1 MKWFSKKRE
10 EYKVDKVEEKT
21 DTEGLLK
28 ESEDVEKER
37 RVKELT
43 KKLGNTY
50 SREDAIINLQSLQSD
65 LGDEKTVDFL
75 IKALYN
81 DNSVIRKGAARAFMT
96 TKYGGQSIFDENV
109 IRDKGVVEHLIKA
122 LLHDKDSSVRVN
134 AANALGNIFIFHKS
148 AIGPLIKALQDEDSY
163 VKERAAW
170 ALGQTREKKAVVPLA
185 EALKDEN
192 YEVRRTAAL
201 ALNTVAEGGD
211 RRLEA
216 KKAVGPLI
224 KALQDEDEDVRKY
237 ATWALEKIG
246 DGIEE
251 VPLIEAL
258 EDEDQGPE
266 VREIDAWALGEFRHG
281 MAVGPLIKA
290 LRDENS
296 KVRRNAAKALGEIGD
311 GSEIDLLIEALG
323 AEYEAPEV
331 REAAAWALGE
341 IGELRAIP
349 ALEEATAD
357 LDEDLREYAR
367 EALQKIKAS
376 PLYHQNELEEDIE
389 REDIEDKIRELKEEV
404 NKVSSH
410 PPTISIGSIG
420 EVLGAGAIKMGDV
433 GMVKG
438 GIGST
443 ENPFSKCPYCG
454 EVLNLRK
461 TPKFC
466 PYCGKQLR

>member
-1 MKWFSKKRE
+1 MAKC
-10 EYKVDKVEEKT
+10 
-21 DTEGLLK
+21 
-28 ESEDVEKER
+28 
-37 RVKELT
+37 
-43 KKLGNTY
+43 
-50 SREDAIINLQSLQSD
+50 
-65 LGDEKTVDFL
+65 
-75 IKALYN
+75 LY
-81 DNSVIRKGAARAFMT
+81 
-96 TKYGGQSIFDENV
+96 
-109 IRDKGVVEHLIKA
+109 
-122 LLHDKDSSVRVN
+122 DKDSNVREE
-134 AANALGNIFIFHKS
+134 AAFVLYNIAGIYK
-148 AIGPLIKALQDEDSY
+148 
-163 VKERAAW
+163 R
-170 ALGQTREKKAVVPLA
+170 
-185 EALKDEN
+185 
-192 YEVRRTAAL
+192 
-201 ALNTVAEGGD
+201 
-211 RRLEA
+211 EA

-224 KALQDEDEDVRKY
+224 KALQDEDTKVREW
-237 ATWALEKIG
+237 ATRTLEKIG
-246 DGIEE
+246 DGIED

-266 VREIDAWALGEFRHG
+266 VREIAAWALGEFRHG
-281 MAVGPLIKA
+281 IAVGPLIKA

-296 KVRRNAAKALGEIGD
+296 KVRRNAAKALREIGD
-311 GSEIDLLIEALG
+311 GSEIDLLMEAL
-323 AEYEAPEV
+323 ENEDDYYEPEV

-376 PLYHQNELEEDIE
+376 PLHRQNELEEEIE
-389 REDIEDKIRELKEEV
+389 REDIESRISELKKEV

-410 PPTISIGSIG
+410 PPTINIGSIG
-420 EVLGAGAIKMGDV
+420 EVLGAGAIKTGDV

-443 ENPFSKCPYCG
+443 EKPFSKCPYCG

>member
-43 KKLGNTY
+43 KKLESAYT
-50 SREDAIINLQSLQSD
+50 REDAVRNLCQY
-65 LGDEKTVDFL
+65 LGAEKTVDFL
-75 IKALYN
+75 IESLYD
-81 DNSVIRKGAARAFMT
+81 DNPEIRERAAWAFASGMFS
-96 TKYGGQSIFDENV
+96 SIVDKNIV
-109 IRDKGVVEHLIKA
+109 SDKGVVEHLIKA
-122 LLHDKDSSVRVN
+122 LLHDEDSSVREI
-134 AANALGNIFIFHKS
+134 AAKALGE
-148 AIGPLIKALQDEDSY
+148 IGD
-163 VKERAAW
+163 
-170 ALGQTREKKAVVPLA
+170 KKRTVEPLA
-185 EALKDEN
+185 KGLYDKDPNVRKEAAFVLYNIAGIYK
-192 YEVRRTAAL
+192 R
-201 ALNTVAEGGD
+201 
-211 RRLEA
+211 EA

-224 KALQDEDEDVRKY
+224 KALQDEDTKVREW
-237 ATWALEKIG
+237 ATRTLEKIG

-266 VREIDAWALGEFRHG
+266 VREIAAWALGEFRHG

-323 AEYEAPEV
+323 AEYESPEV

-367 EALQKIKAS
+367 EALQKIEAS

-443 ENPFSKCPYCG
+443 EKPFSKYPYCG